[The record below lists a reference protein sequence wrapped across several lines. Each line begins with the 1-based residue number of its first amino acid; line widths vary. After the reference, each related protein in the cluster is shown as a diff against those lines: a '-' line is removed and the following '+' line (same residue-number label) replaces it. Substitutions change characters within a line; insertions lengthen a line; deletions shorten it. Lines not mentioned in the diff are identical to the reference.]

1 MKFEFSLESVLK
13 VRKHEEDVQKQK
25 LAEELS
31 RKRALTRQ
39 IAELKKKIKDLIE
52 NADRGNFENLHNL
65 RLHKSYVQEFHKRMQ
80 QLNQSLEVIDNSVKT
95 ERDKLA
101 LVHKK
106 RNVIEK
112 VKEEEYELYM
122 EKVSKLQQKVM
133 DEIASQTF
141 SRSKI

>member
-13 VRKHEEDVQKQK
+13 VRKHEERIQKQK

-31 RKRALTRQ
+31 RKEALTQ
-39 IAELKKKIKDLIE
+39 QKTELKKKIKVLIE
-52 NADRGNFENLHNL
+52 NADRSNFENLHNL
-65 RLHKSYVQEFHKRMQ
+65 RRHKSYIQELHKRMQ
-80 QLNQSLEVIDNSVKT
+80 QLNQSLEVIENTVKK

-101 LVHKK
+101 MVHKK
-106 RNVIEK
+106 RNIIEK
-112 VKEEEYELYM
+112 VKEEEYELFL

-141 SRSKI
+141 SRST